1 MLFINR
7 LDFFSFLEILKFREK
22 TLYVFSKDGIFFSVI
37 NFLLKILGY
46 NVIIESFFY
55 GDIFSNTGEVLYM
68 KTRRK
73 ATEMAF
79 NYSEEVYDILKE
91 TSHEKIKEDELILKS
106 FISKRVVIEFE
117 YYLRRVDYITSLQN
131 YSDDFCLLINE
142 PKFIDS
148 YFLNSKTKLDI
159 KFYKYNLFSILK
171 QEIKLFSILIFSC
184 VKYLFLSS
192 KISDHETTIGIATEP
207 ISLKTFE
214 RHYPHWV
221 SKKNF
226 KNFII
231 INDTN
236 QKVNVSATFL
246 KKNNIKIL
254 GKLSLMYLPL
264 IKAQAYTFN
273 KSRKIPRHLIIQIK
287 KLQMLSNGYLKILKK
302 YRCNKFIFSEPQDYS
317 SDAILLCKKSHNII
331 TYCIQYSNIGYKT
344 PLMISPVDNY
354 LSFSKNYKE
363 VLRWKNISP
372 KNFLNCGYTYIDK
385 KQDPEMTLIKNNLSK
400 IGVKKIISF
409 FDESIQYDK
418 WGLISFNYVKSEYEN
433 LANFILSKDDYAVII
448 KPQFMINSLNI
459 FESKI
464 IDKALKTKRFIEIK
478 KGDHRNLITPQ
489 QVGSISDISIS
500 NLIGGTAG
508 IEAAMSGSSV
518 FFINPLNYTPNN
530 YDIIDKYGLIYQNLK
545 EVLLD
550 IDNVNIKKSS
560 NELIRNLISN
570 DYKISKVLEN

>member
-7 LDFFSFLEILKFREK
+7 LDFFSFLEIIKSREK
-22 TLYVFSKDGIFFSVI
+22 TLHIFSKEGLFFSVI
-37 NFLLKILGY
+37 NFLLKLLGY
-46 NVIIESFFY
+46 NVIVESFFY

-68 KTRRK
+68 KTRRQ
-73 ATEMAF
+73 ASEMAF
-79 NYSEEVYDILKE
+79 NYSEEVFDILKE
-91 TSHEKIKEDELILKS
+91 TNHGKILEDELTLKS

-117 YYLRRVDYITSLQN
+117 YYLRRVDYITSLKS
-131 YSDDFCLLINE
+131 YSDNFCLLINE

-148 YFLNSKTKLDI
+148 YFLNSNTKLDI
-159 KFYKYNLFSILK
+159 KFYNYNLFSILK
-171 QEIKLFSILIFSC
+171 QEIKLFLISIFSS
-184 VKYLFLSS
+184 VQYLFFSN
-192 KISDHETTIGIATEP
+192 KISDYETSIGIATEP

-221 SKKNF
+221 RKKNF

-236 QKVNVSATFL
+236 QKVNVSKNFL

-264 IKAQAYTFN
+264 KKEEAYIFN
-273 KSRKIPRHLIIQIK
+273 KSKKIPKNLRIQIK
-287 KLQMLSNGYLKILKK
+287 KIQMLSKGYLQILKK

-317 SDAILLCKKSHNII
+317 SDAILLCKKYHKIS
-331 TYCIQYSNIGYKT
+331 TYCIQFSNIGYQT
-344 PLMISPVDNY
+344 PLMISPVDYY
-354 LSFSKNYKE
+354 LCFSETYKP
-363 VLRWKNISP
+363 VLKWKNITP
-372 KNFLNCGYTYIDK
+372 KNFLSCGYSFYDK
-385 KQDPEMTLIKNNLSK
+385 KVDPNMTSIKDNLSA

-418 WGLISFNYVKSEYEN
+418 WGLISFNSIKSEYED
-433 LANFILSKDDYAVII
+433 LASFILSKKDYAVII
-448 KPQFMINSLNI
+448 KPQFMVNSLNI
-459 FESKI
+459 FKSNI
-464 IDKALKTKRFIEIK
+464 IENALKTKRLIEIK
-478 KGDHRNLITPQ
+478 KGSHRNIITPQ

-518 FFINPLNYTPNN
+518 FFINPLNYKPNN
-530 YDIIDKYGLIYQNLK
+530 YDIINKYGLIYQNLK

-570 DYKISKVLEN
+570 DHKISKVLEN

>member
-1 MLFINR
+1 MLFVNR
-7 LDFFSFLEILKFREK
+7 LDLFSFVEIIKSREK
-22 TLYVFSKDGIFFSVI
+22 TLYIFSKEGLFFSLI
-37 NFLLKILGY
+37 NPLLKLLGY

-55 GDIFSNTGEVLYM
+55 GDIFSSTGEVLYM
-68 KTRRK
+68 KTRK
-73 ATEMAF
+73 KSSEMSF
-79 NYSEEVYDILKE
+79 NYAEEVYNSLKE
-91 TSHEKIKEDELILKS
+91 TNYEKIKEDELILKS

-117 YYLRRVDYITSLQN
+117 YYLRRVDYITSLKN

-171 QEIKLFSILIFSC
+171 QEIKLVSILIFSY
-184 VKYLFLSS
+184 VKYLFFSS
-192 KISDHETTIGIATEP
+192 KISDYETTIGIATEP

-231 INDTN
+231 IIDTN
-236 QKVNVSATFL
+236 QKVNVSETFL

-264 IKAQAYTFN
+264 KKAQAYTFN
-273 KSRKIPRHLIIQIK
+273 KSSKIPKHLIIQIK
-287 KLQMLSNGYLKILKK
+287 KLQMLSKGYLQILKK

-317 SDAILLCKKSHNII
+317 SDAILLCKKYHNII

-385 KQDPEMTLIKNNLSK
+385 NQDPEMTLIKNSLSK
-400 IGVKKIISF
+400 LGVKKIISF

-418 WGLISFNYVKSEYEN
+418 WGLISFNSVKSEYED
-433 LANFILSKDDYAVII
+433 LANFILSKVDYAVII
-448 KPQFMINSLNI
+448 KPQFMINSLDI
-459 FESKI
+459 FESTI
-464 IDKALKTKRFIEIK
+464 INKAIKTKRFIEIK
-478 KGDHRNLITPQ
+478 KGNHRNLITPQ

-508 IEAAMSGSSV
+508 IEAAMSGSCV
-518 FFINPLNYTPNN
+518 FFINPLNYIPNN

-550 IDNVNIKKSS
+550 IDNVNIKNSS

-570 DYKISKVLEN
+570 DHKISKVLEN